1 MTTEMKR
8 KKRPWS
14 WLQTVGLLI
23 EVAAVI
29 LIWRKVIP
37 PLAFWLLS
45 GIAIVVVIL
54 SSVKLERITTASL
67 PIMRW
72 NIAGRVLFILGVWTE
87 GASLL
92 PSFSHVREWPLLVGL
107 GLVVLSFLCS
117 LRAMVIKEKEE
128 EKERAERK
136 QSCDTQ

>member
-1 MTTEMKR
+1 MTAETKR

-29 LIWRKVIP
+29 LTWKQVIP
-37 PLAFWLLS
+37 PWAFWVLS
-45 GIAIVVVIL
+45 GAAMVAAIL
-54 SSVKLERITTASL
+54 SSVMLERITAPSL

-72 NIAGRVLFILGVWTE
+72 NIAERVVFILGVWTE
-87 GASLL
+87 GASLF
-92 PSFSHVREWPLLVGL
+92 PAFSRVREWPLLVGL
-107 GLVVLSFLCS
+107 ALVVLSALCS
-117 LRAMVIKEKEE
+117 LRAMVIKEKE